1 MICLYKKVHMVYLIY
16 NRIESVRDMI
26 IYSSALYE
34 AVKSVETEHIKYFTT
49 LTLQAARQ
57 T

>member
-34 AVKSVETEHIKYFTT
+34 AVKSVETEHIKYFFGCE
-49 LTLQAARQ
+49 LPD
-57 T
+57 